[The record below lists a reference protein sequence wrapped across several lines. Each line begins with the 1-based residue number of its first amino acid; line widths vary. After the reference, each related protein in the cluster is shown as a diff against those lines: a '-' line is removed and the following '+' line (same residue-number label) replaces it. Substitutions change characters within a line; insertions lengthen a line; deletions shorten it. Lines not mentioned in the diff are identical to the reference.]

1 MCYRLIFYLKL
12 INNKFSLF
20 ILSGTF
26 IEINLL
32 TTFSFV
38 QSSFKDNRMKQINNL
53 LYFILFFKNKNTTK
67 F

>member
-20 ILSGTF
+20 ILSVTS

-38 QSSFKDNRMKQINNL
+38 NL
-53 LYFILFFKNKNTTK
+53 HLKIIDEANQQFIIFYTIL
-67 F
+67 